1 MKRTFLFVL
10 LFTACAAASENA
22 GPMTDGSSEG
32 AERPVRHVHLTCRFS
47 DNNADEEF
55 DVRGVSAGLG
65 ADGVPGRMTGLQWG
79 VLMAHS
85 KSVSGIQG
93 SFVFSG
99 AGAFSGLQFGTVA
112 SYARRGAGLQAGA
125 VCIAD
130 PDREESGPIC
140 FSGIQLGVL
149 CNVGSGEGIQVSL
162 GMNAPPRNFVFLDGF
177 RTVGYYEQSDR
188 LRHSGAE
195 PVWCGLQIAG
205 IANTTCLLDGVQLAL
220 LSNCA
225 LRCRGVQIGA
235 LNRADELQGVQF
247 GLINVADSGAGLQIG
262 LINSFGSDGD
272 RLILPFLNA
281 RF

>member
-1 MKRTFLFVL
+1 
-10 LFTACAAASENA
+10 
-22 GPMTDGSSEG
+22 
-32 AERPVRHVHLTCRFS
+32 
-47 DNNADEEF
+47 
-55 DVRGVSAGLG
+55 
-65 ADGVPGRMTGLQWG
+65 MTGLQWG

-162 GMNAPPRNFVFLDGF
+162 
-177 RTVGYYEQSDR
+177 
-188 LRHSGAE
+188 
-195 PVWCGLQIAG
+195 
-205 IANTTCLLDGVQLAL
+205 AL